1 MPKAVA
7 IGVAQ
12 SLRRRIESGE
22 WTSSRQL
29 PNERDLASE
38 YKVARN
44 TVRRAIDSIASDG
57 MVTREVGRGTF
68 LRHNSR
74 LDLTN
79 VLQDLTGVSPIDLMA
94 VRQILEPRAAAMA
107 ATNARA
113 SDLHD
118 IATAHAASL
127 EALDMEAFERCDA
140 AFHQRILAGSRN
152 ELLNHLHVILR
163 LIRNQDL
170 WRDIKRRSFS
180 PQRRIVYC
188 QEHKAIADALM
199 RRDAEAASTA
209 MRSHLDTVSRNL
221 FAGSGPE

>member
-7 IGVAQ
+7 FDVAQ

-22 WTSSRQL
+22 WTGSRRL

-68 LRHNSR
+68 LRDNSR
-74 LDLTN
+74 FELKY

-113 SDLHD
+113 SDLHE

-127 EALDMEAFERCDA
+127 E
-140 AFHQRILAGSRN
+140 
-152 ELLNHLHVILR
+152 
-163 LIRNQDL
+163 
-170 WRDIKRRSFS
+170 
-180 PQRRIVYC
+180 
-188 QEHKAIADALM
+188 
-199 RRDAEAASTA
+199 
-209 MRSHLDTVSRNL
+209 
-221 FAGSGPE
+221 